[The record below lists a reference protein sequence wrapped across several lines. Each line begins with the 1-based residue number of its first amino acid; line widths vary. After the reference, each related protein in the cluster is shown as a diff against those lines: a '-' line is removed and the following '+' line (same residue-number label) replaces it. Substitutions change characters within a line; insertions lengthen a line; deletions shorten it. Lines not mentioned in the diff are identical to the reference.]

1 MPSWKG
7 KSRGGLL
14 GYKIFVFI
22 LKLHGLPLAYFL
34 LRFVASYYLLFSFR
48 TFRSSWHFY
57 KKMLKFSFFKSISS
71 IYQSYYNLGVS
82 LLDKFA
88 MMAGIRTNFTFDFN
102 GEGYLHEMA
111 AAGRGGVLISGHLGN
126 WDLAGNMLKRV
137 KTKVNIVLFEGE
149 AEQIKKFMDQFAG
162 APAYNIISVK
172 NDMSHIFQISAAI
185 QRNEFICIHG
195 DRFTEGTKTFEAD
208 FLGRKALF
216 PAGVFQ
222 IAHKL
227 KTPYTFV
234 YAIKESTRHYLYSAT
249 KPVISQESPEN
260 ILKEYISTL
269 EEKVKQYPEQWF
281 NFYNFWEE
289 GRGQKAA
296 GGNGSRR

>member
-7 KSRGGLL
+7 KSKGGLF

-22 LKLHGLPLAYFL
+22 LKIHGLPLAYFL
-34 LRFVASYYLLFSFR
+34 LRFVASYYLLFSFK

-57 KKMLKFSFFKSISS
+57 RKIMRFNFFKSIVS

-88 MMAGIRTNFTFDFN
+88 SMAGIKTNFTFECE
-102 GEGYLHEMA
+102 GEYYLHDMA
-111 AAGRGGVLISGHLGN
+111 AAGRGGILISGHLGN
-126 WDLAGNMLKRV
+126 WDIAGYMLKNV
-137 KTKVNIVLFEGE
+137 DTITNIVVYEGE
-149 AEQIKKFMDQFAG
+149 ARQIKQYMDKFAG
-162 APAYNIISVK
+162 TPPYNIISIK
-172 NDMSHIFQISAAI
+172 EDMSHIFQIAAAV

-195 DRFTEGTKTFEAD
+195 DRFTEGTKTLEAT
-208 FLGRKALF
+208 FLGEKALF

-234 YAIKESTRHYLYSAT
+234 YSLKEGKRHYHFST
-249 KPVISQESPEN
+249 EKPKISTVGPQE

-269 EEKVKQYPEQWF
+269 ERKTKQYPTQWF

-289 GRGQKAA
+289 GRKGK
-296 GGNGSRR
+296 

>member
-22 LKLHGLPLAYFL
+22 LRLHGLRLAYFI

-48 TFRSSWHFY
+48 TFKSSWNFFRER
-57 KKMLKFSFFKSISS
+57 MKFSYLKSIGS
-71 IYQSYYNLGVS
+71 IYSSYYNLGVS

-88 MMAGIRTNFTFDFN
+88 MMAGVKTNFTFDFK
-102 GEGYLHEMA
+102 GEEFLHEMA

-126 WDLAGNMLKRV
+126 WDMAGNMLKRV

-149 AEQIKKFMDQFAG
+149 AEQIKKYMDQFAG
-162 APAYNIISVK
+162 APNYNIISVK
-172 NDMSHIFQISAAI
+172 NDMSHIYQISGAI

-195 DRFTEGTKTFEAD
+195 DRFTEGTKTFEAE
-208 FLGRKALF
+208 FLGEKALF

-234 YAIKESTRHYLYSAT
+234 YALKESSSHYHYSAT
-249 KPVISQESPEN
+249 KPVISQTGPEQ
-260 ILKEYISTL
+260 ILKEYITTL
-269 EEKVKQYPEQWF
+269 EEKVKQYPTQWF

-289 GRGQKAA
+289 GRKSHA
-296 GGNGSRR
+296 NPNHR